1 MSRLIAVDP
10 PALRAA
16 LSRHPTGLLV
26 LFSAPWCAPCKT
38 YKPVVERVASGRL
51 ELLVVDADASREL
64 SIQFG
69 IRSIPTLLCF
79 SGGQMVAERSGTM
92 RESQLRALLED
103 VGLTSQS
110 APASA
115 DTPAPTGVCGLG

>member
-10 PALRAA
+10 PSLQAA
-16 LSRHPTGLLV
+16 LSRHPAGLLV
-26 LFSAPWCAPCKT
+26 LFSAPWCAPCRT
-38 YKPVVERVASGRL
+38 YKPIVERVASGTL

-69 IRSIPTLLCF
+69 IRSVPTLLCF
-79 SGGQMVAERSGTM
+79 AGGHVVAERSGTM
-92 RESQLRALLED
+92 RESQLRALLDD

-115 DTPAPTGVCGLG
+115 HRRAPTGVCGLG